1 MSKITSVHKDR
12 NKVLAILKNSSA
24 SFCPA
29 LKFMKE
35 QSSHNYITTKC
46 QQAKLVIN

>member
-24 SFCPA
+24 SFCPGY
-29 LKFMKE
+29 MKE
-35 QSSHNYITTKC
+35 QSSHNYIT
-46 QQAKLVIN
+46 KLIIN